1 MSTFHMAR
9 ALLTETMFKAMA
21 FAKFIKHVTYHK
33 HDPNDQRLFLLF
45 FDNFEMFWMIL
56 FF

>member
-1 MSTFHMAR
+1 MAR

-45 FDNFEMFWMIL
+45 FDNFEMF
-56 FF
+56 